1 MKLGADPMTLM
12 GLAGLGDLVATC
24 SSPLSR
30 NRTFGEK
37 LGQGMTTEEIVASTR
52 QVAEGA
58 KSCASILDLATSRRR
73 RRPRRRARRRGRR
86 RRGGPAPDM
95 MYAFIARDTKHETR
109 LIGASACSAARPS
122 SWQGTMARMSLP
134 TPTLHTARLRLRPF
148 TDADA
153 DALFAL
159 HSSAHVL
166 RYWDA
171 PPWSERARAERFIA
185 ACRQMAEE
193 GTGARLAMD
202 RVSDG
207 AFIGW
212 CSLTRWNPDYRSASM
227 GYCLDDAAWGHGY
240 ATEAARALLQW
251 AFDTLDLN
259 RVQAETDT
267 RNVASA
273 RVLEKLGFV
282 REGTLREDCVV
293 NGEVSDS
300 WVYGLLRRE
309 WRPSSEPDPGR

>member
-1 MKLGADPMTLM
+1 
-12 GLAGLGDLVATC
+12 
-24 SSPLSR
+24 
-30 NRTFGEK
+30 
-37 LGQGMTTEEIVASTR
+37 
-52 QVAEGA
+52 
-58 KSCASILDLATSRRR
+58 
-73 RRPRRRARRRGRR
+73 
-86 RRGGPAPDM
+86 
-95 MYAFIARDTKHETR
+95 
-109 LIGASACSAARPS
+109 
-122 SWQGTMARMSLP
+122 MSLP
-134 TPTLHTARLRLRPF
+134 TPTLHTARLLLRPV
-148 TDADA
+148 TSADA
-153 DALFAL
+153 DALFAM
-159 HSSAHVL
+159 HSSAYVL

-171 PPWSERARAERFIA
+171 PPWSERARAERFIT
-185 ACRQMAEE
+185 ACQQMADE
-193 GTGARLAMD
+193 GSGARLAID
-202 RVSDG
+202 RVSDR

-267 RNVASA
+267 RNTASA

-300 WVYGLLRRE
+300 WVYGLIRRE
-309 WRPSSEPDPGR
+309 WPPSSEPVPAR